1 MRRFIEGVFEAV
13 LWNSRFVVVVAVVA
27 SIAAALGVFY
37 VVTVD
42 VYYAIVHLLDYA
54 SPTLSEAARQEIRN
68 NTLTHV
74 VEAVDGY
81 LLATVLIIFALG
93 LYELFVSD
101 LDVARSSK
109 AASKVLVIDTLD
121 DLKNRLAKVILMI
134 LVVKLFENAVRT
146 RMDTALELVYL
157 GGAIA
162 LVGVALYLTHGGEA
176 HGPGKSA
183 SGEAGGTSRS
193 RPSRGDT
200 EHTS

>member
-1 MRRFIEGVFEAV
+1 MKRWIETVIESL
-13 LWNSRFVVVVAVVA
+13 LWNSRFVVVVAVLA
-27 SIAAALGVFY
+27 SMVAALGVFY

-42 VYYAIVHLLDYA
+42 VYYAIAHLIDYA
-54 SPTLSEAARQEIRN
+54 DPSMSEAARQEIRN

-101 LDVARSSK
+101 LDQARHSR

-134 LVVKLFENAVRT
+134 MVVKLFENAVRT
-146 RMDTALELVYL
+146 KMESALELVYL

-162 LVGVALYLTHGGEA
+162 LVGVALYLTHGGEEHGPAKVAGGGKKGPA
-176 HGPGKSA
+176 HGAPDHDES
-183 SGEAGGTSRS
+183 
-193 RPSRGDT
+193 
-200 EHTS
+200 

>member
-1 MRRFIEGVFEAV
+1 MRRLVEATFESL
-13 LWNSRFVVVVAVVA
+13 LWNSRFVVVIAVVA

-42 VYYAIVHLLDYA
+42 VVYAIVHLLDYA
-54 SPTLSEAARQEIRN
+54 SPALSDAARQDMRN

-81 LLATVLIIFALG
+81 LLSTVLIIFALG

-101 LDVARSSK
+101 LDIARRSR

-134 LVVKLFENAVRT
+134 LVVKLFESAVRT
-146 RMDTALELVYL
+146 KMDNALELLFL

-162 LVGVALYLTHGGEA
+162 LVGVALYLTRGGESQRPGENGGEKTPA
-176 HGPGKSA
+176 QRAAEREHG
-183 SGEAGGTSRS
+183 
-193 RPSRGDT
+193 
-200 EHTS
+200 

>member
-1 MRRFIEGVFEAV
+1 MRRWIERVFESL
-13 LWNSRFVVVVAVVA
+13 LWNSRFVVVVAVLA
-27 SIAAALGVFY
+27 SMAAALGLFY

-42 VYYAIVHLLDYA
+42 VYYAIVHLIDYA
-54 SPTLSEAARQEIRN
+54 DPGMSEAARQEIRN

-101 LDVARSSK
+101 LDQARNSR

-146 RMDTALELVYL
+146 KMETALELVYL

-162 LVGVALYLTHGGEA
+162 LVGVALYLTHGGEG
-176 HGPGKSA
+176 HGAGKSA
-183 SGEAGGTSRS
+183 GESKKGPAPAAADHKES
-193 RPSRGDT
+193 
-200 EHTS
+200 

>member
-1 MRRFIEGVFEAV
+1 MRRFIESRFESL
-13 LWNSRFVVVVAVVA
+13 LWSSRFVVVIAVLA

-42 VYYAIVHLLDYA
+42 VFYAIVHLLNYA
-54 SPTLSEAARQEIRN
+54 DPAMSDAARQEIRN

-81 LLATVLIIFALG
+81 LLSTVLIIFALG

-101 LDVARSSK
+101 LDVARKSRT
-109 AASKVLVIDTLD
+109 ASKVLVIDTLD

-146 RMDTALELVYL
+146 KMASALELVYL

-162 LVGVALYLTHGGEA
+162 LVGVALYLTHGGEN
-176 HGPGKSA
+176 HGPGR
-183 SGEAGGTSRS
+183 SGAEKTGAQGAAER
-193 RPSRGDT
+193 
-200 EHTS
+200 EHG